1 MRSMWPCCQSVPPPV
16 RFDNKWDLIDGGAA
30 TLRVVIRRMDQDKED
45 DSALVQESRKA
56 GSSPTMKMYSNYPGN
71 ALNKWLQ
78 L

>member
-1 MRSMWPCCQSVPPPV
+1 
-16 RFDNKWDLIDGGAA
+16 
-30 TLRVVIRRMDQDKED
+30 MDQDKED

-71 ALNKWLQ
+71 ALSKWLQ